1 MTLVNLPY
9 STHPGSPADLMALA
23 ALSFGIRP
31 TPGAGGAVGV
41 AGPRLRLTRCTLVL
55 PDEEVA
61 FLRGRAEAA
70 GAAGVAGA
78 GTGEAGSLPEGQD
91 IPLSAQTVADLRA
104 EWMPITEEA
113 VMAEATASGEETTV
127 EGNKAAAESPTRRAR
142 AAAEGASIPLS
153 PGSADES
160 SVLQLNLRVA
170 GLSTAGAG
178 MLVVER
184 LELQPAVLLLNCT
197 LLSASAYA
205 ALPGAVPLLP
215 QSRVWPPL
223 LLHANRTRALS
234 QGPSGLSLAPGLEA
248 ALMSQD
254 RVCGQTAPGGATII
268 FVARRHD
275 DTVTSAGQDP
285 NGGIAVGGGEAEPG
299 AGWSRPG
306 PAAADICTMSGYAP
320 ELVGGRTFTDLKGA
334 AGRCGLVLP
343 LRLRNLVLYNLAPA
357 GGGPLLGGGDVAW
370 ANSSLPL
377 WYFRQSRSAS
387 PDNPAPLLLLDN
399 LTLVVPEPE
408 WRALAAAVLAQ
419 HAPQALA
426 TAQMSPRPLR
436 LAPGP
441 PVSSDAGMPAESM
454 VVRLTQGT
462 QPPQPSSDTTR
473 TLLAFAAASK
483 PLSLDTASGVLILA
497 SARHYGWYGTHVT
510 ITFAL
515 PPDAPP
521 GASLLPH
528 PELTLPYQELADI
541 TLEASVDFTVAAP
554 PATPG
559 PAAPSAHDPSA
570 QLPQSQGLALKLG
583 AAQPPPAEGPKLS
596 RPGGNLP
603 WVPPLAIALPAGVGS
618 ALLLIA
624 LMAATVVVAEH
635 YCAVH
640 QALMHRMAA
649 RAGVGHVPP
658 GQQGEGGTQLTA
670 ARWEPPSAAVAGPP
684 LDDEAFQQEAS
695 VYFCELQDRLA
706 QLEGLDEAAA
716 AECATAEGARGG
728 LAAAIRAL
736 KAELADASDLHVSS
750 ILGRGS
756 FGVVYAG
763 RWRSLPVAVKALVVT
778 GVEVGLEGW
787 RRQQAMLEAAIS
799 LSMAHENVVGT
810 YTYVLKPLV
819 QQAAGVQQVV
829 MYESRTPR
837 ADDTREGGSSTK
849 QDPAGACP
857 DAYKLYIVQE
867 LCNGGSL
874 QQALAK
880 GMAGGVRKGGSGR
893 LLALRLALD
902 VARGVA
908 HVHACRIVHGD
919 LKPDNVLLVVSVAE
933 TRDAALAAPSPAPR
947 AALVRDPALPAV
959 TAKVADFGLSLP
971 LPEDATHQSKR
982 YQGTPSRMAPEV
994 ADFGLSLPLPED
1006 ATHQSKRY
1014 QGTPSR
1020 MAPEVIAHGRLSTR
1034 SDVWSYGTMLIEFF
1048 YGCTIEGIAAVYAG
1062 MMGARFDMC
1071 AALDLRGEHRHL
1083 CALLLEDML
1092 TSPEQEYCQLT
1103 ATCFAIDPRKRPDFA
1118 TIVSRLENILG
1129 RAEEAGPR

>member
-1 MTLVNLPY
+1 
-9 STHPGSPADLMALA
+9 
-23 ALSFGIRP
+23 
-31 TPGAGGAVGV
+31 
-41 AGPRLRLTRCTLVL
+41 
-55 PDEEVA
+55 
-61 FLRGRAEAA
+61 
-70 GAAGVAGA
+70 
-78 GTGEAGSLPEGQD
+78 
-91 IPLSAQTVADLRA
+91 
-104 EWMPITEEA
+104 
-113 VMAEATASGEETTV
+113 MAEATASGEQTTV
-127 EGNKAAAESPTRRAR
+127 EGNKAAAEGLTGRAR

-254 RVCGQTAPGGATII
+254 RVCGQTAPGGATVI
-268 FVARRHD
+268 FVVRRHD

-306 PAAADICTMSGYAP
+306 LAAADICTVSGYAP

-387 PDNPAPLLLLDN
+387 PDYPAPLLLLDN
-399 LTLVVPEPE
+399 MTLVVPEPE

-426 TAQMSPRPLR
+426 AAQRSPRPLR
-436 LAPGP
+436 LPPGP
-441 PVSSDAGMPAESM
+441 AVSS
-454 VVRLTQGT
+454 
-462 QPPQPSSDTTR
+462 
-473 TLLAFAAASK
+473 
-483 PLSLDTASGVLILA
+483 
-497 SARHYGWYGTHVT
+497 
-510 ITFAL
+510 
-515 PPDAPP
+515 DAPP
-521 GASLLPH
+521 GASLLPY

-541 TLEASVDFTVAAP
+541 TLEASVDFTVAAS

-559 PAAPSAHDPSA
+559 PAAPSAHEPAA

-596 RPGGNLP
+596 RPGGHLH
-603 WVPPLAIALPAGVGS
+603 WVPPLVIALPAGMGS

-624 LMAATVVVAEH
+624 LMAATVVVVRRQRASGLRGKRDPSAAGTTVVDGNGKHASNALAPGAMNSTQSASGQHWGSRAVQAEH

-706 QLEGLDEAAA
+706 RREGLDEVAAA
-716 AECATAEGARGG
+716 DCVTAEGARGG

-750 ILGRGS
+750 VLGRGT

-763 RWRSLPVAVKALVVT
+763 RWRSLPVAIKALVLT
-778 GVEVGLEGW
+778 DVEAGLEGW
-787 RRQQAMLEAAIS
+787 RRQQATLEAAIS

-810 YTYVLKPLV
+810 YTYMLKPLV
-819 QQAAGVQQVV
+819 QQPGGVQQVV

-849 QDPAGACP
+849 QGPAGACP

-874 QQALAK
+874 QQALTK

-919 LKPDNVLLVVSVAE
+919 LKPDNVLLVVRVAE
-933 TRDAALAAPSPAPR
+933 TRGEALAAPAPR

-994 ADFGLSLPLPED
+994 
-1006 ATHQSKRY
+1006 T
-1014 QGTPSR
+1014 
-1020 MAPEVIAHGRLSTR
+1020 AHGRLSTR

-1048 YGCTIEGIAAVYAG
+1048 YGCTFEGIAAVYAG
-1062 MMGARFDMC
+1062 MMGARFDTR
-1071 AALDLRGEHRHL
+1071 AALDVRGEYRQLCALLLEVTAHGRLSTRSDVWSYGTMLIEFFYGCTFEGIAAVYAGMMGARFDTRAALDVRGEYRQL

-1103 ATCFAIDPRKRPDFA
+1103 ATCFAMDPRKRPDFA
-1118 TIVSRLENILG
+1118 NIVSRLENILG